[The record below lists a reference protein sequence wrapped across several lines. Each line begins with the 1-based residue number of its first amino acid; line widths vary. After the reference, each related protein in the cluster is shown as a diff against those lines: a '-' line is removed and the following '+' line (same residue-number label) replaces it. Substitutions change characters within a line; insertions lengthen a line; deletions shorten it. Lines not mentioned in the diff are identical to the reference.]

1 MNTENVGARILS
13 EHKNLRALLR
23 KVERSVQ
30 QPAGSD
36 AWMENLRRTLSDLVD
51 LCAEHFRLEEQAGL
65 HVQLRDQSPR
75 LAFRLQKLL
84 AEHSGILDTL
94 EKLVTELPAQ
104 AVTSRDVE
112 PLKQSVSVA
121 LEAVRQHERAENEV
135 MMDAYWEDIGGEAG

>member
-1 MNTENVGARILS
+1 
-13 EHKNLRALLR
+13 
-23 KVERSVQ
+23 
-30 QPAGSD
+30 
-36 AWMENLRRTLSDLVD
+36 MENLRRTLSDLVD